1 MNEWIPKLAG
11 QRILVVGDLIL
22 DEYLIGKAARMSREA
37 PVPVLEFETRQLIPG
52 GAANPAANIT
62 ALGSQAVQVGVVG
75 SDTAATNLRQV
86 LQARGIETNC
96 LITDS
101 GRPTTVKTRTLGAD
115 GFTIST
121 AGRANGYLVP
131 RTHQLEHSA
140 TGGCHRG
147 TRDQTGERGAGFG
160 L

>member
-96 LITDS
+96 LITD
-101 GRPTTVKTRTLGAD
+101 
-115 GFTIST
+115 F
-121 AGRANGYLVP
+121 
-131 RTHQLEHSA
+131 
-140 TGGCHRG
+140 G
-147 TRDQTGERGAGFG
+147 TPNHC
-160 L
+160 